1 MRTGIERA
9 MLQVID
15 AADHLRGLLCGK
27 TLNRMLLGK
36 RPQGI
41 ARLNTDGLVGNVGY
55 RLGICGVTSAEN
67 RGGKY
72 KEERERNGKS
82 GDRRAVSYTHL
93 TLPTKLEV

>member
-15 AADHLRGLLCGK
+15 VADHIRGFLCGK
-27 TLNRMLLGK
+27 ALNRMLLGK

-41 ARLNTDGLVGNVGY
+41 AWLNTDGLVGNVGY
-55 RLGICGVTSAEN
+55 RLGICGVTCAED

-82 GDRRAVSYTHL
+82 DNRRGL
-93 TLPTKLEV
+93 

>member
-15 AADHLRGLLCGK
+15 VADHIRGFLRGK

-41 ARLNTDGLVGNVGY
+41 ARLNADGLVGNVGY
-55 RLGICGVTSAEN
+55 RLGIYGVTSAED
-67 RGGKY
+67 RGSKY

-82 GDRRAVSYTHL
+82 DDRRGL
-93 TLPTKLEV
+93 